1 MNSSSED
8 CVYTVW
14 AGPSV
19 GRAYG
24 STVLYSHYS
33 LLATLEKAWNLA
45 PLTLNDSRSTPMTE
59 FFQRQ
64 YSPPSKSPD
73 NRPLIITALLAL
85 GLVVLTILVV
95 SRGRRKN
102 PRQSWYLLEPPYC
115 QFMSPAFS
123 RGVNL
128 YPPLLGARP
137 TISLYTLGYLLLSV
151 YCRELRPGMYR
162 NSNILRPGT
171 SFLSSGSDSDA
182 EDNIVYN

>member
-1 MNSSSED
+1 MGRSE
-8 CVYTVW
+8 CPKGLRLHRPLQPLFSTGH
-14 AGPSV
+14 AGEGMEPCAV
-19 GRAYG
+19 DFER
-24 STVLYSHYS
+24 
-33 LLATLEKAWNLA
+33 
-45 PLTLNDSRSTPMTE
+45 SRSTPMTE

-137 TISLYTLGYLLLSV
+137 TISLYTLGYLLLST
-151 YCRELRPGMYR
+151 YCRELRPGIYR

-171 SFLSSGSDSDA
+171 SFLCPR
-182 EDNIVYN
+182 IRPRRRR